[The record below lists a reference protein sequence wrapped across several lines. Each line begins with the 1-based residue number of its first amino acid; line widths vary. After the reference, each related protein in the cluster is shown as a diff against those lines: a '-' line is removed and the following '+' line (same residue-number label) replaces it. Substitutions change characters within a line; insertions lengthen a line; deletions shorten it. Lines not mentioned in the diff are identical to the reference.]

1 LTYHIADNPALL
13 GKSRNTLHRSE
24 DMFFCGLNQFA
35 LLALWADLYII
46 IVIYTNFYYV
56 IALIWQFQK
65 EKPHPQKGI

>member
-1 LTYHIADNPALL
+1 
-13 GKSRNTLHRSE
+13 
-24 DMFFCGLNQFA
+24 
-35 LLALWADLYII
+35 LWADLYII